1 MKKTIAILL
10 LALAVA
16 VSANAAPASNEV
28 LVGCL
33 QDITGPTST
42 LGKMIKE
49 GAQWAVDEINK
60 SGGIKGRQVKLIVY
74 DTRGDVQEAIN
85 AFKRLCTS
93 DKVSAIIGPPVANIG
108 IAIAPIS
115 EQYKVPVLG

>member
-1 MKKTIAILL
+1 MLYIDFHNFLGGARMKKTIAILL

-60 SGGIKGRQVKLIVY
+60 SGGIKGARS
-74 DTRGDVQEAIN
+74 N
-85 AFKRLCTS
+85 
-93 DKVSAIIGPPVANIG
+93 
-108 IAIAPIS
+108 
-115 EQYKVPVLG
+115 